1 MLAAEYRL
9 LGGSTLRTGS
19 PALDHPRK
27 VPAYTGRAVKTT
39 LINEE
44 ILAVD
49 ACWGK
54 ERVSFL
60 LRGAVTG

>member
-9 LGGSTLRTGS
+9 LGGSTLRTWS

-39 LINEE
+39 LINED
-44 ILAVD
+44 ILA
-49 ACWGK
+49 AG
-54 ERVSFL
+54 S
-60 LRGAVTG
+60 